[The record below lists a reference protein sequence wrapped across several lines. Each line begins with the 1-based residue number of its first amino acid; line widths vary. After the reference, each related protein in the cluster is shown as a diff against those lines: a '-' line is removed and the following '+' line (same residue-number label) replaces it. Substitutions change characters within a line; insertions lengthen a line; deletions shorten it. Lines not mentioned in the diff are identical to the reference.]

1 MGSFHGCHEF
11 IGVFYAGNMR
21 EETCPGDPKTFD
33 QVEKE
38 RLLGNRNDL
47 RSCVVVIIRILADLS
62 TKATRMNNAIIVT
75 LFLDTNRYK

>member
-1 MGSFHGCHEF
+1 MAMRSLSEFFH
-11 IGVFYAGNMR
+11 AGDMR

-47 RSCVVVIIRILADLS
+47 AAWL
-62 TKATRMNNAIIVT
+62 
-75 LFLDTNRYK
+75 